1 MIRYTISKIEKRK
14 KKPTNKQITNKQ
26 SNNKK
31 ANKNKKPNKQTN

>member
-14 KKPTNKQITNKQ
+14 KTTNKQITNKQ

-31 ANKNKKPNKQTN
+31 TNKNKKPNKQTN